1 MFVTTFYS
9 YKGGVGRT
17 MALANVAALLA
28 EIGRRV
34 LVVDFDLEAPGVPS
48 YGSLTAAAGKP
59 GIVDYVCHY
68 LDTNEVPEVADY
80 IVPCRLSNG
89 RDIWVLPA
97 GDNTRPEYAE
107 QFARIDWGYLYAER
121 NGAELLDDMKVQWEE
136 FEDQGFDYV
145 LIDSRTGNTD
155 IGGICTRQLPDAV
168 AILFMP
174 TRQNTDGL
182 VPIVDLIRTER
193 KRSGREIE
201 LIFCPSNIPDL
212 FDENHILEAALD
224 QAAKVLDYGQKDRLE
239 PPVVTISHWVN
250 LNLLDLP
257 LIVEAREN
265 SRLSSEYRYLMSAI
279 IGQNI
284 TDRQGAEFTLKR
296 LPDVYKNARKDKKPK
311 TATEVKSLASEIAA
325 THSEDGRLA
334 FLASDVFSEA
344 KDYES
349 QESSLT
355 DAIAAGYEIV
365 VAQTLR
371 AAVRMHLDKRT
382 EALSDLKDV
391 LTSPQG
397 STFEFRPAVRMLRS
411 AAKDPVQVA
420 LDLFQ
425 REGVKI
431 RAKMELVPLL
441 MQGRQHLDL
450 VADTLIEPLS
460 ELDIKP
466 DQAEDLIMTAVL
478 ALIGSGRF
486 EEALAITDNREL
498 EAAEA
503 VEFNRAIAYWGKT
516 DELPKH
522 MFADLADAL
531 PRMEVGDP
539 NVHQCTALAYA
550 VVGQTD
556 LALDELESAVERVVQ
571 GQLNFSCWTF
581 LRKEAEEFRADVEE
595 MRAQIIAG
603 AALKPPFLDEVRKG
617 AI

>member
-80 IVPCRLSNG
+80 IVPCQLDNG

-107 QFARIDWGYLYAER
+107 QFAKIDWGYLYAER
-121 NGAELLDDMKVQWEE
+121 EGAELLDDMKVQWEE
-136 FEDQGFDYV
+136 FDGQGFDYV

-193 KRSGREIE
+193 KRSGREID

-284 TDRQGAEFTLKR
+284 TDREGAKFTLKR
-296 LPDVYKNARKDKKPK
+296 LPEVFRTARKEKKAK
-311 TATEVKSLASEIAA
+311 TATDVKDLASEIAA
-325 THSEDGRLA
+325 THSDDGRLA
-334 FLASDVFSEA
+334 FLAAEVFSEA

-349 QESSLT
+349 QESSLS
-355 DAIAAGYEIV
+355 DAIGAGYET
-365 VAQTLR
+365 VAARTVR
-371 AAVRMHLDKRT
+371 AIVRMHLGKKD
-382 EALSDLKDV
+382 EALSDLKEV
-391 LTSPQG
+391 LTSPEG
-397 STFEFRPAVRMLRS
+397 STFEFRPAARMLRS
-411 AAKDPVQVA
+411 AAENPVQVA
-420 LDLFQ
+420 LDIFQ
-425 REGVKI
+425 QQGVKM
-431 RAKMELVPLL
+431 RAKLELAPLL
-441 MQGRQHLDL
+441 MQDRQHLDL
-450 VADTLIEPLS
+450 VADTLIEPLDDL
-460 ELDIKP
+460 EIKP
-466 DQAEDLIMTAVL
+466 EQAEDVIMTAVL

-486 EEALAITDNREL
+486 DEALTLTSDREFQGT
-498 EAAEA
+498 EA

-516 DELPKH
+516 GQPPKH
-522 MFADLADAL
+522 MFESLADAL

-550 VVGQTD
+550 IVGQKD
-556 LALDELESAVERVVQ
+556 LALKELDSAIERVVP

-595 MRAQIIAG
+595 MCALMAAG
-603 AALKPPFLDEVRKG
+603 EALKPPFLDEVRKG

>member
-59 GIVDYVCHY
+59 GIVDYVCRY

-80 IVPCRLSNG
+80 IVPCRLNNG

-121 NGAELLDDMKVQWEE
+121 EGAGLLDDMRVQWEE
-136 FEDQGFDYV
+136 FDGQGFDYV

-193 KRSGREIE
+193 KRSGREID

-212 FDENHILEAALD
+212 FDENHILETALD

-284 TDRQGAEFTLKR
+284 TDRHGAEFTVKR
-296 LPDVYKNARKDKKPK
+296 LPDVFRTARSEKKPK
-311 TATEVKSLASEIAA
+311 TATDVKDLASEIAA
-325 THSEDGRLA
+325 THSDDGRLA
-334 FLASDVFSEA
+334 FLASEVFSEA

-355 DAIAAGYEIV
+355 DAITAGYEV
-365 VAQTLR
+365 VAALTLR
-371 AAVRMHLDKRT
+371 AIVRMHLDKRS
-382 EALSDLKDV
+382 EALNDLKEV
-391 LTSPQG
+391 LTSPEG

-411 AAKDPVQVA
+411 AAKDPMQVA
-420 LDLFQ
+420 LDIFQ
-425 REGVKI
+425 QEGVRI
-431 RAKMELVPLL
+431 RAKMELATLL
-441 MQGRQHLDL
+441 MQDRQHLDL
-450 VADTLIEPLS
+450 VADTLTKPLKDPD
-460 ELDIKP
+460 LKP
-466 DQAEDLIMTAVL
+466 EQAEDLILTALL

-486 EEALAITDNREL
+486 EEALTLTGEREFQ
-498 EAAEA
+498 ATEA
-503 VEFNRAIAYWGKT
+503 VEFNRAIAYWGRT
-516 DELPKH
+516 GEPPKH
-522 MFADLADAL
+522 MFEGLADAL

-550 VVGQTD
+550 VVGQND
-556 LALDELESAVERVVQ
+556 LALEELDRAIERVVP

-581 LRKEAEEFRADVEE
+581 LRKESEEFRADVEQ
-595 MRAQIIAG
+595 MRARIAAG
-603 AALKPPFLDEVRKG
+603 RTLKPPFLEEASKA

>member
-239 PPVVTISHWVN
+239 PPVVTTSSTIRIFA
-250 LNLLDLP
+250 P
-257 LIVEAREN
+257 LVSEKPR
-265 SRLSSEYRYLMSAI
+265 RSS
-279 IGQNI
+279 N
-284 TDRQGAEFTLKR
+284 
-296 LPDVYKNARKDKKPK
+296 
-311 TATEVKSLASEIAA
+311 
-325 THSEDGRLA
+325 
-334 FLASDVFSEA
+334 
-344 KDYES
+344 
-349 QESSLT
+349 
-355 DAIAAGYEIV
+355 
-365 VAQTLR
+365 
-371 AAVRMHLDKRT
+371 
-382 EALSDLKDV
+382 
-391 LTSPQG
+391 
-397 STFEFRPAVRMLRS
+397 
-411 AAKDPVQVA
+411 
-420 LDLFQ
+420 
-425 REGVKI
+425 
-431 RAKMELVPLL
+431 VP
-441 MQGRQHLDL
+441 
-450 VADTLIEPLS
+450 
-460 ELDIKP
+460 
-466 DQAEDLIMTAVL
+466 
-478 ALIGSGRF
+478 SGRS
-486 EEALAITDNREL
+486 RK
-498 EAAEA
+498 
-503 VEFNRAIAYWGKT
+503 IAS
-516 DELPKH
+516 LP
-522 MFADLADAL
+522 
-531 PRMEVGDP
+531 
-539 NVHQCTALAYA
+539 
-550 VVGQTD
+550 
-556 LALDELESAVERVVQ
+556 SARPI
-571 GQLNFSCWTF
+571 S
-581 LRKEAEEFRADVEE
+581 
-595 MRAQIIAG
+595 
-603 AALKPPFLDEVRKG
+603 
-617 AI
+617 